1 MTVTSVSS
9 LSVDPPA
16 LIVSINREASSWPLV
31 KRYGFFGVNILT
43 SDQIDIAER
52 FTGKGGLKGADR
64 FAGAEWTT
72 RASGVPLL
80 VGALAAID
88 CEVEDIVER
97 HSHAIVIGRV
107 LDVAVSA
114 RTAALAYWQGRYV
127 AIDQDEDAVKLAEVS
142 VPARRTASQVL
153 TEAAVPRRGWLFRGC
168 ADLKPGDEASRNL
181 GILRR
186 RRARD
191 RLSRAVCLC
200 GVHRARPAARRSH
213 PHFPQAGRA
222 ELFVGI
228 VIPGHSR
235 A

>member
-1 MTVTSVSS
+1 MNSIVRAVSIETEVTSGDFRNAMRQLTGGVSVITAGRGRDISGMTVTSVSS

-16 LIVSINREASSWPLV
+16 LIVSINRESSSWPLV
-31 KRYGFFGVNILT
+31 KRHGFFGVNILT
-43 SDQIDIAER
+43 SDQLDIAER

-64 FAGAEWTT
+64 FAGTRWTT

-127 AIDQDEDAVKLAEVS
+127 AIDQDEDAAKLAEVS
-142 VPARRTASQVL
+142 VPARHV
-153 TEAAVPRRGWLFRGC
+153 
-168 ADLKPGDEASRNL
+168 
-181 GILRR
+181 
-186 RRARD
+186 ARKT
-191 RLSRAVCLC
+191 
-200 GVHRARPAARRSH
+200 
-213 PHFPQAGRA
+213 
-222 ELFVGI
+222 
-228 VIPGHSR
+228 
-235 A
+235 

>member
-1 MTVTSVSS
+1 MNSIVRSVSIEAEVTSGDFRNAMRQLTGGVSVITAGRGRDISGMTVTSVSS

-16 LIVSINREASSWPLV
+16 LIVSVNRESSSWPLV

-64 FAGAEWTT
+64 FAGARWTT

-127 AIDQDEDAVKLAEVS
+127 AIDQDEDAAKLAEVS
-142 VPARRTASQVL
+142 VPVRHVARK
-153 TEAAVPRRGWLFRGC
+153 F
-168 ADLKPGDEASRNL
+168 
-181 GILRR
+181 
-186 RRARD
+186 
-191 RLSRAVCLC
+191 
-200 GVHRARPAARRSH
+200 
-213 PHFPQAGRA
+213 
-222 ELFVGI
+222 
-228 VIPGHSR
+228 
-235 A
+235 

>member
-1 MTVTSVSS
+1 MNSIVRSVSIDTEVSSDDFRGAMRRLAGGVSVITAGRGKDISGMTVTSVSS

-52 FTGKGGLKGADR
+52 FTGKGGLKGAAR
-64 FAGAEWTT
+64 FAGDDWTT

-88 CEVEDIVER
+88 CEVEDVVER

-107 LDVAVSA
+107 LDVAVSE

-127 AIDQDEDAVKLAEVS
+127 AIDQDEDAAKLAEVS
-142 VPARRTASQVL
+142 VPARHTA
-153 TEAAVPRRGWLFRGC
+153 RKF
-168 ADLKPGDEASRNL
+168 
-181 GILRR
+181 
-186 RRARD
+186 
-191 RLSRAVCLC
+191 
-200 GVHRARPAARRSH
+200 
-213 PHFPQAGRA
+213 
-222 ELFVGI
+222 
-228 VIPGHSR
+228 
-235 A
+235 